1 MHTNVLIIE
10 YLRIDNKV
18 LSIFESLRYI
28 SIIWYAYHE
37 LLEIN
42 EGLPYFTEAAVLI
55 NFTYSYVMYCSIL
68 CSCTCMCYIMYIT
81 CVQCTVVVELHLA
94 TSGLQSPAK

>member
-1 MHTNVLIIE
+1 MLHIQYFCKI
-10 YLRIDNKV
+10 R
-18 LSIFESLRYI
+18 
-28 SIIWYAYHE
+28 YAYHE

-42 EGLPYFTEAAVLI
+42 EVLPYFTYAAMLI

-68 CSCTCMCYIMYIT
+68 WSCTCMCYTMYIT

-94 TSGLQSPAK
+94 TSGLQSPGK